1 MTNEIDW
8 TKAPEGATHYTK
20 ETNVT
25 SACWVKLKD
34 DSCGYITMSHHK
46 NNEAENIWQ
55 IGEFHTSELTVI
67 PKPLQPVFTKAM
79 QDNNELPPVGSECL
93 LRIAEFAQ
101 IPSEHKSY
109 NGDHC
114 VIVAHVDTLAVAIVR
129 DENSDVCFTI
139 TANHGWF
146 KPIDTRTDKEKAI
159 DAAIGNLMFYG
170 DQTQTEQKANE
181 TLIAIMEGKIHGVK
195 WVGES

>member
-67 PKPLQPVFTKAM
+67 PKPLQPVF
-79 QDNNELPPVGSECL
+79 S
-93 LRIAEFAQ
+93 R
-101 IPSEHKSY
+101 
-109 NGDHC
+109 
-114 VIVAHVDTLAVAIVR
+114 
-129 DENSDVCFTI
+129 TI
-139 TANHGWF
+139 EEANKLIKKLG
-146 KPIDTRTDKEKAI
+146 
-159 DAAIGNLMFYG
+159 DAANNITTIHLYEDAYDVASEMLDLVTEYETPPIELIDREFYG
-170 DQTQTEQKANE
+170 FEYNSASYRGIYSKRDDRFIFADGHVMASYCKSIKLLE
-181 TLIAIMEGKIHGVK
+181 VK
-195 WVGES
+195 